1 MMADIMTS
9 RVLRANLMLVLAAL
23 IWGLAFVFQR
33 IAAASVGSLTFNAA
47 RFFLG
52 VLSVIPLIRILP
64 RDVVDGREMP
74 RRHAFRRALVP
85 GTLAGFILF
94 GGSVLQQMGLVGAS
108 AGKAAFITG
117 LYIVLVPLA
126 GLFFRHRPGLNTWA
140 GALIA
145 TAGLWLLSV
154 TAAFTISRWDLLVLI
169 GAFFW
174 TAHILVIGR
183 FSERVPVLHM
193 ALVQYLVTAFLSAVG
208 AAVTEPWLPGA
219 LAGAWIPIVY
229 GGVCSVG
236 IAFTLQIF
244 GQKDSPP
251 AAASLILSLETVFA
265 ALFGALFLGE
275 TLGGRELFGAALMAL
290 GMLLSQLNFRAKA
303 DEAATKAA

>member
-1 MMADIMTS
+1 MTP
-9 RVLRANLMLVLAAL
+9 RVLRANLLLVLAAL

-52 VLSVIPLIRILP
+52 ALSVIPLIRILP
-64 RDVVDGREMP
+64 RDIVDGEEVR

-94 GGSVLQQMGLVGAS
+94 GGSVLQQMGLVGTT

-140 GALIA
+140 GALTA
-145 TAGLWLLSV
+145 TVGLWLLSV

-169 GAFFW
+169 GAIFW
-174 TAHILVIGR
+174 TAHILVISH

-193 ALVQYLVTAFLSAVG
+193 ALVQYLVTACLSIIG
-208 AAVTEPWLPGA
+208 AALTEPWVPGA

-229 GGVCSVG
+229 GGVFSVG
-236 IAFTLQIF
+236 IAFTLQIL

-251 AAASLILSLETVFA
+251 TVASLILSLETVFA
-265 ALFGALFLGE
+265 ALFGGIFLHE
-275 TLGGRELFGAALMAL
+275 TLGFRELLGAVLMGA
-290 GMLLSQLNFRAKA
+290 GMVLAQLNLRPGRDRRPEVKA
-303 DEAATKAA
+303 